1 MTAPGTQSGHLRSS
15 YTENAEFWVK
25 IMRDGLDPYRTQLT
39 NDAVIGAVE
48 PRPGLDILDIGCGEG
63 YLSRLIARHGA
74 HVTGID
80 ACDELIEAARHAADN
95 EGLDIELLT
104 APADLLPLPDESV
117 DVVVCNHLLNDLGDL
132 EGPMHEFARV
142 LRTNGR
148 LVVLMLHPCF
158 YQPRRDRTTNN
169 TPITVTEYFTERTVE
184 QNFNVA
190 GLISPAP
197 VTVHIR
203 SLETVATALT
213 NARFAITSLAE
224 PHPSPEQT
232 ASNPW
237 WQANFT
243 RPMFML
249 FTATRIGSTQR

>member
-1 MTAPGTQSGHLRSS
+1 MTAPGTQSGHRRSS
-15 YTENAEFWVK
+15 YTENADFWVK

-39 NDAVIGAVE
+39 NDAVIDAIE

-74 HVTGID
+74 QVTGID
-80 ACDELIEAARHAADN
+80 ACEELVEAARHAADD
-95 EGLDIELLT
+95 EGLDIEHVT
-104 APADLLPLPDESV
+104 APADQLPLPDESV
-117 DVVVCNHLLNDLGDL
+117 DIVVCNHLLNDLDDL
-132 EGPMHEFARV
+132 EGPMDEFARV

-158 YQPRRDRTTNN
+158 YQPRADRSSSS
-169 TPITVTEYFTERTVE
+169 TPVSVAEYFTERTIE

-190 GLISPAP
+190 GLISPAA
-197 VTVHIR
+197 VTVHVR
-203 SLETVATALT
+203 SLEAVATSLT

-224 PHPSPEQT
+224 PHPSLEQT

-249 FTATRIGSTQR
+249 LTATRIGSTPG